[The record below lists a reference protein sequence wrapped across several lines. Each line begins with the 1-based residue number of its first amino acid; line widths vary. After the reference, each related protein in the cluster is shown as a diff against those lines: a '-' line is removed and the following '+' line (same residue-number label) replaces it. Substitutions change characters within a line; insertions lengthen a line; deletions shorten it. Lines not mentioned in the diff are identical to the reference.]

1 MGWLDDVK
9 LDLRDIARKRSDLK
23 AIASGNPKKIAK
35 RFLIT
40 KPAGRLFGKAM
51 SKLIK

>member
-1 MGWLDDVK
+1 MGWLNDAK
-9 LDLRDIARKRSDLK
+9 LDLRDIARKHSDLK
-23 AIASGNPKKIAK
+23 AITSGNPKKIAK
-35 RFLIT
+35 RFLLR